1 MDRTDLLTRYRGSVV
16 ELLDSHEQMKILLAK
31 MYMAVL
37 VEEYRK
43 QNLEATSV
51 TVIGYLAN
59 KEDKLK
65 TYIVTNDLATIRSY
79 EPTGNSWNR
88 SFKNKKSL
96 IDLEIKKVVF
106 KKSNPAEEPEQT
118 STLTGNETK

>member
-1 MDRTDLLTRYRGSVV
+1 MDRSDLLSRYREAVI

-43 QNLEATSV
+43 QNLEATHV

-65 TYIVTNDLATIRSY
+65 TYIVTNDFNTIKSY
-79 EPTGNSWNR
+79 EPTGHSFSR
-88 SFKNKKSL
+88 SSFKRKNSL
-96 IDLEIKKVVF
+96 FDLEIKKVVF
-106 KKSNPAEEPEQT
+106 EKSNPAKETEQT
-118 STLTGNETK
+118 SA